1 MISKKFLLL
10 LAILF
15 GMSVAVQAQ
24 IVVNETEKKK
34 KLMRK
39 TNSS

>member
-24 IVVNETEKKK
+24 IEIGRAHV
-34 KLMRK
+34 
-39 TNSS
+39 